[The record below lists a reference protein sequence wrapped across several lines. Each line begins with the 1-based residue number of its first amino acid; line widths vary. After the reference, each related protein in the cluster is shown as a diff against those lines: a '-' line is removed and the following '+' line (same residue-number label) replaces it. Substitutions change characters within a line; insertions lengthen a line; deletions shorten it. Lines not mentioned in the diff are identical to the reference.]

1 MRRDSTRAKL
11 PSRRCSLKQLRSPEL
26 KELDGAVAG
35 MLLQATEQDKGAVE
49 ALTLAREIVRERPDS
64 EAGLAAFRYA
74 CDALERLKGDKEVFA
89 FLEECAAMPGNGLVQ
104 GAARARLA
112 AHDMDQKDIETAV
125 SWYCAEVKPPSVLS
139 LPAQVLREAVDRM
152 VAAVGRKD
160 VTTVRVLRASGGG
173 GCGTKT
179 LRNLS

>member
-1 MRRDSTRAKL
+1 MI
-11 PSRRCSLKQLRSPEL
+11 LKALRTPEL
-26 KELDGAVAG
+26 KEVHGAVAE
-35 MLLQATEQDKGAVE
+35 MLLQATEQDRRLVE

-74 CDALERLKGDKEVFA
+74 CDALERLKEDKEALA
-89 FLEECAAMPGNGLVQ
+89 FLEECTAMPGNGLVQ

-125 SWYCAEVKPPSVLS
+125 SWYCAGVKPQSVLS
-139 LPAQVLREAVDRM
+139 LPAPVLREAVDRM

-160 VTTVRVLRASGGG
+160 VTTVRVLELLGAAAAER
-173 GCGTKT
+173 K
-179 LRNLS
+179 L